1 MVKPEQSND
10 KENFWEKNKIKDVIQ
25 IFKNIWQRNVYEH
38 LKIVDKN
45 GGMFT
50 VQLVLVANFNPGN
63 PTQIWIIQIVQK
75 ICSQESRL
83 LNSKYFGNFILKG
96 PGKEQRNVFY
106 KIIKNIRL
114 LMETVSCF
122 SNLLSQ
128 VLNNGLLKDNERK
141 KRRLWNRILCE

>member
-1 MVKPEQSND
+1 
-10 KENFWEKNKIKDVIQ
+10 
-25 IFKNIWQRNVYEH
+25 
-38 LKIVDKN
+38 
-45 GGMFT
+45 MFT

-63 PTQIWIIQIVQK
+63 PTRIIQIVQN

-96 PGKEQRNVFY
+96 PGKEQRHVFY

-122 SNLLSQ
+122 SNLLNQ
-128 VLNNGLLKDNERK
+128 VLNDGLLKDNERK
-141 KRRLWNRILCE
+141 KRRL